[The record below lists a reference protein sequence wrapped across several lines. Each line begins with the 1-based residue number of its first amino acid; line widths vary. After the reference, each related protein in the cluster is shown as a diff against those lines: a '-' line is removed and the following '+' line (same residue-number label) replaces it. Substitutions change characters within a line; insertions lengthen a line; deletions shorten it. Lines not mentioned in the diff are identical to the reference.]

1 MKIYVYLSKRY
12 NLLLTAKVLTE
23 DLAQSDQLG
32 IAGAIAKPF
41 DPLTL
46 VQQVAVAAVLGWN
59 S

>member
-1 MKIYVYLSKRY
+1 MKIYVYLSKPF
-12 NLLLTAKVLTE
+12 NFLLTAKVLTE
-23 DLAQSDQLG
+23 DLAQSDQLA